1 MILWL
6 LLMIIILF
14 ILLSGIVMFF
24 PFNLK
29 GKSKKYSAITISI
42 YALFQ
47 IILLGNMIGST
58 MFFKEISNVY
68 IQNIMLFF
76 AAIYFIVITYGSL
89 LLLIRKFLVFLLKKT
104 KKKKTLEVINSKKI
118 VGCILILM
126 SVVGILGYTNAN
138 KINVK
143 TYEIS
148 SEKELDKENY
158 DIVMITDTH
167 MGTGANKKIVDDIVK
182 KTNKIEP
189 DFIFLTG
196 DIIDENTSDE
206 NVNYILD
213 AFSKMK
219 SKYGI
224 YAVLGNHEIYRGGDE
239 GKLFKE
245 HGINILQD
253 EIVSVSGMTIV
264 GRKDYYTE
272 RKEFREIVSTNEI
285 NFSEPVVVLTHEP
298 LEYKSISKYNV
309 DLVLSGHTH
318 GEQFPGTYIFVKM
331 ANDMVYGLGKFNNMN
346 AIVSSGAG
354 EWGFHYTFPSKNEIL
369 HIKINGKK

>member
-1 MILWL
+1 MILWF
-6 LLMIIILF
+6 LLMIIILL
-14 ILLSGIVMFF
+14 ILLSGIVLFF

-29 GKSKKYSAITISI
+29 GKSKKYSVITISI
-42 YALFQ
+42 YALCQ
-47 IILLGNMIGST
+47 IILLGNMIYSI
-58 MFFKEISNVY
+58 MFFKNISNTY
-68 IQNIMLFF
+68 AKNIMIFF
-76 AAIYFIVITYGSL
+76 SAVYFIIITYGSL
-89 LLLIRKFLVFLLKKT
+89 LLLIRKILAFLLKKT
-104 KKKKTLEVINSKKI
+104 KKKKALEVINSKKI
-118 VGCILILM
+118 VVCILILM
-126 SVVGILGYTNAN
+126 SMVGIVGYTNAS

-148 SEKELDKENY
+148 SEKELDKESY

-167 MGTGANKKIVDDIVK
+167 MGIGANKKSVDDIVK

-206 NVNYILD
+206 NANYILN

-224 YAVLGNHEIYRGGDE
+224 YAVLGNHESYRGGEADQ
-239 GKLFKE
+239 LFKKY
-245 HGINILQD
+245 GINILQD
-253 EIVSVSGMTIV
+253 EIQIANGITIV
-264 GRKDYYTE
+264 GRKDYYSN
-272 RKEFREIVSTNEI
+272 RDDFKNIVSKYEI
-285 NFSEPVVVLTHEP
+285 DFSKPVIVLTHEP
-298 LEYKSISKYNV
+298 LEYNTLSEYDV

-331 ANDMVYGLGKFNNMN
+331 ANDMVYGLKKFNNMN
-346 AIVSSGAG
+346 AIVSSGVG

-369 HIKINGKK
+369 HIKINGK

>member
-6 LLMIIILF
+6 LLMIIILC
-14 ILLSGIVMFF
+14 ILLFGIVMFF

-272 RKEFREIVSTNEI
+272 RKEFREIVSTNGI